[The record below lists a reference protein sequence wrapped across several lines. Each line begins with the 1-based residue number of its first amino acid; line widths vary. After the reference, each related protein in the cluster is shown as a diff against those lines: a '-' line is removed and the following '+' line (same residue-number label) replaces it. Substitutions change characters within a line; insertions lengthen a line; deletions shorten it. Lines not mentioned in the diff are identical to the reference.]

1 MTDHIETLKERLKK
15 AEAKASRAR
24 KSLESA
30 EKEAS
35 DLATALRVMQGIT
48 SENNKSGGSDS
59 PAPTADRQLK
69 IAEIVPIGAEHAISP
84 VDIFPSYKASTG
96 DDINIDTFRTTI
108 WRMKG
113 KVYEVGGMTYTIH
126 GERHG
131 YWKVPVSDDEED
143 LPFDPNEYDPVEAAE
158 RDEIA
163 IVRPWD
169 SYEEVEF

>member
-1 MTDHIETLKERLKK
+1 MTDPMETLKERLKK

-24 KSLESA
+24 KSLENA

-35 DLATALRVMQGIT
+35 DLATTLRVMQGIT
-48 SENNKSGGSDS
+48 AESEKSGASES

-69 IAEIVPIGAEHAISP
+69 IAQIIPVGANNSASP
-84 VDIFPSYKASTG
+84 VALFPVYTEASG

-113 KVYEVGGMTYTIH
+113 KDYQVNGEAYTIH

-131 YWKVPVSDDEED
+131 YWKIPVSDDEDD
-143 LPFDPNEYDPVEAAE
+143 LPYDPNEYDPVDEWERRQDAE
-158 RDEIA
+158 GDITSE
-163 IVRPWD
+163 W
-169 SYEEVEF
+169 